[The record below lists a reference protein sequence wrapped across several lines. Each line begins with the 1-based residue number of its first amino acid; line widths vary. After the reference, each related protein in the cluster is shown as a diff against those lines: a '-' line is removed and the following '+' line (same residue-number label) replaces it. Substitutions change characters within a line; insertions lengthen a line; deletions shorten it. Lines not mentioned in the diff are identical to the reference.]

1 MSRYEDL
8 AGRLEAVVED
18 LDELSLDLLQ
28 EAASEGAG
36 RRPEADRTV
45 TQARRAAEKAARL
58 LRSLDESS
66 AG

>member
-1 MSRYEDL
+1 MNRYDDL

-18 LDELSLDLLQ
+18 LDQLSFDLLQ
-28 EAASEGAG
+28 EAAAEGAG

-45 TQARRAAEKAARL
+45 AQARRAAEKAARL
-58 LRSLDESS
+58 LRGLDEAP

>member
-1 MSRYEDL
+1 MSRYDDL

-18 LDELSLDLLQ
+18 LDQLSFDLLQ
-28 EAASEGAG
+28 AAAAEGAS

-45 TQARRAAEKAARL
+45 AQARRATEKAARL
-58 LRSLDESS
+58 LRGLDEAP